1 MTCSGINAL
10 SHRKRSPRLPN
21 PFQLRQ
27 ACDFLVLHP
36 LKDELRKRIAWA
48 LSQPQSESTYF
59 ESPLRCFVGRVP
71 LVNSPEIPMMTNSG
85 SGNRFIFDVNLHN
98 SVEQSIGPVEFQC
111 GILCP
116 ECFEYIR
123 ATGTSTSDR
132 FPGKAFSQGDGRVLH
147 IIDQAITLLPGAWER
162 LNVVLLTGRR
172 NSPSIPQPLPLAVR
186 LFTLA
191 GPLDF
196 PFTVAFWEGGAS
208 QQNLGCAFGTR
219 AGPGFPSAS
228 RLTSAR
234 LLQGPEW

>member
-1 MTCSGINAL
+1 LPPVAPRNGRIRPPGTSAPT
-10 SHRKRSPRLPN
+10 RSRVCPPWLTHFCPPLN
-21 PFQLRQ
+21 PQG
-27 ACDFLVLHP
+27 AHP
-36 LKDELRKRIAWA
+36 LKDELRKRIAWT

-71 LVNSPEIPMMTNSG
+71 LV
-85 SGNRFIFDVNLHN
+85 
-98 SVEQSIGPVEFQC
+98 
-111 GILCP
+111 
-116 ECFEYIR
+116 
-123 ATGTSTSDR
+123 
-132 FPGKAFSQGDGRVLH
+132 GRVLH